1 MSQQTALKTGILNF
15 HEIFHESFL
24 VLYTSADDISLTIK
38 SVSRNNEIILE
49 TLLEIV
55 TAYARNSRL
64 SVKNV
69 TPKGVFFRA
78 S

>member
-1 MSQQTALKTGILNF
+1 MSQQTALKTGISNF

-24 VLYTSADDISLTIK
+24 VFIHQSGRHIPTIK

-55 TAYARNSRL
+55 TAYARNSL
-64 SVKNV
+64 LLVKNV
-69 TPKGVFFRA
+69 TPKGVFFLA

>member
-1 MSQQTALKTGILNF
+1 MKYF
-15 HEIFHESFL
+15 MKVFL
-24 VLYTSADDISLTIK
+24 FLYTSADDISLAIK

-55 TAYARNSRL
+55 TAYARNFRL
-64 SVKNV
+64 PVKNV